1 MTKPILIDVPMPIL
15 TPRLELR
22 PRYVGEGKILIQ
34 AVRESLQNLEPW
46 MPFAH
51 KDVREEQMEEHCRT
65 ALANFITRQDF
76 TLSIYERS
84 SGRFVG
90 STGLHRPNWAVRSFH
105 VGYWVHREFEGR
117 GIVSEAVNAI
127 TRYAFEVFKA
137 NRLEIRC
144 DSRNERSFNVMKR
157 LGFVQEGLLKNDDV
171 AKDGSLRDTI
181 VTARYD
187 AGGLPELEVAWG
199 HSRSLGSRTQN

>member
-22 PRYVGEGKILIQ
+22 PRHVGEGKILIQ
-34 AVRESLQNLEPW
+34 AVRESLQNLERW

-76 TLSIYERS
+76 TLSIYERTT
-84 SGRFVG
+84 GRFVG
-90 STGLHRPNWAVRSFH
+90 STGLHQPNWAVRSFH
-105 VGYWVHREFEGR
+105 AGYWVHKEYEGK
-117 GIVSEAVNAI
+117 GFISEAVNAI

-187 AGGLPELEVAWG
+187 TAGLPPLSVTWG
-199 HSRSLGSRTQN
+199 GVEQQK